1 MAPPARFPIRFTGF
15 NRAMALFGIAPSRCR
30 VEVDEA
36 QLHVSMG
43 WAFEMRAPLADV
55 RVATLDHDRVL
66 GWGAHGWR
74 GTWLVN
80 GSSTG
85 LVRIDSRP
93 AGTRDD
99 DRLLGGCAR
108 PPGVG
113 RRPAEA
119 RGGACCSWGH
129 EPRWRG
135 TFVRRRR
142 LITRTAPG

>member
-55 RVATLDHDRVL
+55 RAATLDHDRVL

-85 LVRIDSRP
+85 LVRIDFDPRARATTTGFSVGVRVLRVSVEDP
-93 AGTRDD
+93 Q
-99 DRLLGGCAR
+99 RLVAALAAR
-108 PPGVG
+108 GVTN
-113 RRPAEA
+113 
-119 RGGACCSWGH
+119 RGGA
-129 EPRWRG
+129 
-135 TFVRRRR
+135 
-142 LITRTAPG
+142 APSSGAGA